1 MTLKKVKEMLQED
14 KSSSFADLINPFLP
28 APTQAD
34 LAKQALDEHSASA
47 PGEFV
52 FADQALLDMAEQAYR
67 DRQSFTY
74 DPDADGLYRL
84 YKDRYTAKGKQAA
97 EDTMGIAQAMTSGY
111 GNSYAQTLGHQAYNA
126 YLEKLMDVMPQLYE
140 LAYEKYRDET
150 DLLRQNAE
158 DLAKQKKE
166 AEEDHTT
173 AQKAH
178 ETEEKN
184 LYNRYQDALSRQ
196 DKAYTRLA
204 ALVKLGYNPTAAELR
219 EAGMTRAMANAL
231 AKGG

>member
-1 MTLKKVKEMLQED
+1 MTLKEIKELLD
-14 KSSSFADLINPFLP
+14 DDTSDSIAGKLNPFLP
-28 APTQAD
+28 LPNGAEQ
-34 LAKQALDEHSASA
+34 AKQALEAHSAKA

-52 FADQALLDMAEQAYR
+52 FADQALLDLAEQAYR

-84 YKDRYTAKGKQAA
+84 YKDRYTAQGKQAA
-97 EDTMGIAQAMTSGY
+97 EDTVGIAQAMTGGY

-126 YLEKLMDVMPQLYE
+126 YLEKLMDVMPQLYQ

-166 AEEDHTT
+166 AEEDHAA

-196 DKAYTRLA
+196 DKAYTRLT
-204 ALVKLGYNPTAAELR
+204 ALIKLGYEPTAAELR
-219 EAGMTRAMANAL
+219 EAGMTRAMAKAL
-231 AKGG
+231 KGG